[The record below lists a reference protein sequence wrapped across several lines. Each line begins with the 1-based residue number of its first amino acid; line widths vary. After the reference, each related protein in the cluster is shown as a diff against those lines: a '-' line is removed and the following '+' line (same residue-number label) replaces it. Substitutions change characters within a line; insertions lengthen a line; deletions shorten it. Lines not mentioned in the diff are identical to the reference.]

1 MRRDRKGSAEHA
13 RPERASGR
21 DVDLAARW
29 PEAGSWNEQEY
40 LAMPGN
46 RRVELAGGTI
56 EVLPPPTD
64 EHQATAAFLFASLH
78 VFVSAYDLGKV
89 RLAPMRLRLWP
100 GTFRVPDVIFLA
112 TGREHLRR
120 VQYWSGADLVMEV
133 VNDDDRERDLVTK
146 RHEYAQAGIDEYWT
160 IDAREQRVTVL
171 RRDGE
176 SYVEH
181 GVFARGHDATSVRL
195 PGFAIAVR
203 QVFDAA

>member
-29 PEAGSWNEQEY
+29 LEAGSWNEQEY
-40 LAMPGN
+40 LTLPGN

-112 TGREHLRR
+112 TGSEHLRR

-146 RHEYAQAGIDEYWT
+146 RQEYAQAGIDEYWT